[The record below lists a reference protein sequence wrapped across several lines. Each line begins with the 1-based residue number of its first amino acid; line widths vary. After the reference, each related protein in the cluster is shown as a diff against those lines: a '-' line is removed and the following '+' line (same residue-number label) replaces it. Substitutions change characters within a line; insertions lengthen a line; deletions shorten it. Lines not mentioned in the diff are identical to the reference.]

1 LLSDI
6 AIVEVPAR
14 TVLMLAATTTMESLG
29 DVLSRLFPELCVR
42 AAGLGLTPV
51 GAPFTRYGATQAD
64 GSMEIEACLT
74 VEGAVDCAGGE
85 CLQLGACRA
94 AMVSHFGDYSTLGDA
109 HFALGEF
116 VRRERLETAGLC
128 WEEYVTDP
136 GAEPD
141 PAKWETR
148 VYWPVK

>member
-1 LLSDI
+1 MLSEI
-6 AIVEVPAR
+6 AVVEVPAR
-14 TVLMLAATTTMESLG
+14 TVLMLAATATMESLG
-29 DVLSRLFPELCVR
+29 DILSRLFPELCVR

-74 VEGAVDCAGGE
+74 VGETMDEAGGE
-85 CLQLGACRA
+85 SLKLEACRA
-94 AMVSHFGDYSTLGDA
+94 ARVSHIGDYSTLGDA
-109 HFALGEF
+109 HFALGEY
-116 VRRERLETAGLC
+116 VRRERFETAGLC

-141 PAKWETR
+141 SAKWETR

>member
-1 LLSDI
+1 LISEI
-6 AIVEVPAR
+6 AVVEVPAR
-14 TVLMLAATTTMESLG
+14 TALVLAATTTMEDLG
-29 DVLSRLFPELCVR
+29 DVLSRLFPELCVK
-42 AAGLGLTPV
+42 AAELGLTPM
-51 GAPFTRYGATQAD
+51 GAPFTRYGATHAD
-64 GSMEIEACLT
+64 GSIEIEACLT
-74 VEGAVDCAGGE
+74 VGEAGGE
-85 CLQLGACRA
+85 SLKLEACRA

-148 VYWPVK
+148 VCWPVK

>member
-1 LLSDI
+1 LISEI
-6 AIVEVPAR
+6 AVVEVPAR
-14 TVLMLAATTTMESLG
+14 AALVLAATTTMEDLG
-29 DVLSRLFPELCVR
+29 DVLSRLFPELCVQ
-42 AAGLGLTPV
+42 AAELGLTPM
-51 GAPFTRYGATQAD
+51 GAPFTRYGATHAD
-64 GSMEIEACLT
+64 GAIEIEACLT
-74 VEGAVDCAGGE
+74 VGGSGGRDCVV
-85 CLQLGACRA
+85 LDACRA
-94 AMVSHFGDYSTLGDA
+94 VMVSHFGDYSTLGDA

-128 WEEYVTDP
+128 WEEYATDP

>member
-1 LLSDI
+1 MLAEI
-6 AIVEVPAR
+6 ALVDVPAR

-29 DVLSRLFPELCVR
+29 EVLSRLFPELCVR

-51 GAPFTRYGATQAD
+51 GAPFTRYGEARAD
-64 GSMEIEACLT
+64 GSIEIEACLT
-74 VEGAVDCAGGE
+74 VEGSGVGDCLA
-85 CLQLGACRA
+85 LDACRA

-128 WEEYVTDP
+128 WEEYATDP

-141 PAKWETR
+141 PANWETR
-148 VYWPVK
+148 VYWPVR

>member
-1 LLSDI
+1 MLPDI
-6 AIVEVPAR
+6 AVVEVAAR
-14 TVLMLAATTTMESLG
+14 TALVLTATTTMEELG
-29 DVLSRLFPELCVR
+29 EVLSRLFPELCAR
-42 AAGLGLTPV
+42 AAGLGLTPK

-64 GSMEIEACLT
+64 GSIEIEACLT
-74 VEGAVDCAGGE
+74 VEGSGGSGGVA
-85 CLQLGACRA
+85 LDACRA
-94 AMVSHFGDYSTLGDA
+94 VMVSHFGDYSTLGDA

-141 PAKWETR
+141 PEKWETR